1 MIEALMRSLMAMM
14 VTAAFVVAAPV
25 AQAETL
31 GDALIAA
38 YKNSNLL
45 DQNRA
50 LLKAADEDVAV
61 AVGTLQP
68 VVNFTI
74 NSGFTRSPGRS
85 VFGSPTGEQVNSL
98 STTFTLSAEMTL
110 IDFGRNRLAIEVAK
124 ESVLATREALVNIE
138 QDVLLDAVTAYVNVR
153 LATEIVD
160 LRKNNLRLITQEL
173 RAAQDRFEV
182 GEITRTDVSL
192 AEARL
197 AGSRSNLA
205 AAEGD
210 LLVAREAYKAATGA
224 YPGNLQAVPPSP
236 KTARTQEEAT
246 EIALRTH
253 PRIRQSQ
260 REVAIAGLNVAR
272 AKAAMEPTL
281 TAQGAIRMDDQ
292 GNETDTLSL
301 ELNQT
306 LYAGGRLSAALRQN
320 LAREEANR
328 AALLQNGVL
337 VGQAV
342 GNAWSNLLVTSASIE
357 ATQRQIVAQQAAFDG
372 VREEATLGARTT
384 LDVLDAEQDLLDARA
399 AKLQAE
405 AQRYVG
411 VYSLLSAMG
420 LLTAEHLDLGIVT
433 YDPAAYY
440 NVVKDAPVHSNQGA
454 ALDRILKRLGE

>member
-1 MIEALMRSLMAMM
+1 MRSLMAMM
-14 VTAAFVVAAPV
+14 VTAAYVLAAPV

-31 GDALIAA
+31 SDAFIAA

-50 LLKAADEDVAV
+50 LLKAADEDVAI

-74 NSGFTRSPGRS
+74 ASTFQHTERDNF
-85 VFGSPTGEQVNSL
+85 FGVRQSADSL
-98 STTFTLSAEMTL
+98 GTTMTLSAEMTL

-124 ESVLATREALVNIE
+124 ESVLATREALVNVE
-138 QDVLLDAVTAYVNVR
+138 QGVLLDAVTAYVNVR
-153 LATEIVD
+153 LSTEIVD
-160 LRKNNLRLITQEL
+160 LRQNNLRVLTEQL
-173 RAAQDRFEV
+173 RAAQDRFDV
-182 GEITRTDVSL
+182 GEITRTDVALAESRLASSRASL
-192 AEARL
+192 ASAQ
-197 AGSRSNLA
+197 
-205 AAEGD
+205 GD
-210 LLVAREAYKAATGA
+210 LLTARESYKAATGA
-224 YPGNLQAVPPSP
+224 YPGNLQALPPTP
-236 KTARTQEEAT
+236 KTARTQDAAT

-260 REVAIAGLNVAR
+260 REVAIAGLNVQR

-281 TAQGAIRMDDQ
+281 TANAGIRLDDA
-292 GNETDTLSL
+292 GNETDSFGLN
-301 ELNQT
+301 LNQT

-320 LAREEANR
+320 LAREEASR
-328 AALLQNGVL
+328 SALLQNGVL

-342 GNAWSNLLVTSASIE
+342 GNAWSNLLVTTASID
-357 ATQRQIVAQQAAFDG
+357 ASQRQIVAAQTAFDG

-384 LDVLDAEQDLLDARA
+384 LDVLDAEQELLDAKA
-399 AKLQAE
+399 NKLRAE

-420 LLTAEHLDLGIVT
+420 LLTADHLQLGIVT

>member
-1 MIEALMRSLMAMM
+1 MRSFLAMM
-14 VTAAFVVAAPV
+14 VTAAFVVAAPM
-25 AQAETL
+25 AQSETL
-31 GDALIAA
+31 SDALIAA

-50 LLKAADEDVAV
+50 LLKAADEDVAI

-68 VVNFTI
+68 VVNFAVE
-74 NSGFTRSPGRS
+74 SGFRRSPGRS
-85 VFGSPTGEQVNSL
+85 LFGGLTGDQVNSL

-124 ESVLATREALVNIE
+124 ESVLATRESLVNIE
-138 QDVLLDAVTAYVNVR
+138 QSVLLDAVTAYVNVR

-160 LRKNNLRLITQEL
+160 LRQNNLRVLTQQL
-173 RAAQDRFEV
+173 RAAQDRFDV
-182 GEITRTDVSL
+182 GEITRTDVALAESRLASSRASL
-192 AEARL
+192 A
-197 AGSRSNLA
+197 S
-205 AAEGD
+205 AEGD
-210 LLVAREAYKAATGA
+210 LLQARESYKAATGA
-224 YPGNLQAVPPSP
+224 YPGNLQPLP
-236 KTARTQEEAT
+236 KTPKIARTQDEAT

-260 REVAIAGLNVAR
+260 REVAISGLNVQR

-281 TAQGAIRMDDQ
+281 SANAAIQMDDD
-292 GNETDTLSL
+292 GNETNTFGLS
-301 ELNQT
+301 LNQT

-320 LAREEANR
+320 VAREEASR
-328 AALLQNGVL
+328 ANLLQNGVL

-342 GNAWSNLLVTSASIE
+342 GNAWSNILVTSASIE
-357 ATQRQIVAQQAAFDG
+357 ASQRQIVAAQTAFDG

-384 LDVLDAEQDLLDARA
+384 LDVLDAEQELLDAKA
-399 AKLQAE
+399 SKLRAE

-420 LLTAEHLDLGIVT
+420 LLTVDHLQLGIVT

>member
-1 MIEALMRSLMAMM
+1 MRSLTAMM
-14 VTAAFVVAAPV
+14 VTAAWVVAAPV

-50 LLKAADEDVAV
+50 LLKAADEDVAI

-74 NSGFTRSPGRS
+74 ASNFSRSPGRS
-85 VFGSPTGEQVNSL
+85 VFGGPTGEQVNSL

-124 ESVLATREALVNIE
+124 ESVLATREALVNVE

-160 LRKNNLRLITQEL
+160 LRQSNLRLITQEL
-173 RAAQDRFEV
+173 RAAQDRFDV

-210 LLVAREAYKAATGA
+210 LLVARESYKATTGA
-224 YPGNLQAVPPSP
+224 YPGNLQPLPPTP
-236 KTARTQEEAT
+236 KTARSQDEAT

-260 REVAIAGLNVAR
+260 REVVISGLNVAR

-292 GNETDTLSL
+292 GNETDTFGL

-357 ATQRQIVAQQAAFDG
+357 ASSRQIAAQQAAFDG

-411 VYSLLSAMG
+411 VYSLLSSMG
-420 LLTAEHLDLGIVT
+420 LLTADHLNLGIVT

-454 ALDRILKRLGE
+454 ALDRILKKLGN

>member
-1 MIEALMRSLMAMM
+1 MRSLMAMM
-14 VTAAFVVAAPV
+14 VTAAYVVAAPV

-50 LLKAADEDVAV
+50 LLKAADEDVAI

-85 VFGSPTGEQVNSL
+85 VFGGLTGDQVNSL

-138 QDVLLDAVTAYVNVR
+138 QAVLLDAVTAYVNVR

-160 LRKNNLRLITQEL
+160 LRQSNLRLITQEL
-173 RAAQDRFEV
+173 RAAQDRFDV

-197 AGSRSNLA
+197 AGSRSSLA

-210 LLVAREAYKAATGA
+210 LLVARESYKAATGA
-224 YPGNLQAVPPSP
+224 YPGNLQPLPGTP

-272 AKAAMEPTL
+272 AKVAMEPTL
-281 TAQGAIRMDDQ
+281 SATGAIRMDDE
-292 GNETDTLSL
+292 GNETDSFGL

-320 LAREEANR
+320 LAREEASR

-342 GNAWSNLLVTSASIE
+342 GNAWSNLLVTSASID
-357 ATQRQIVAQQAAFDG
+357 ATQRQIAASQAAFDG

-411 VYSLLSAMG
+411 VYSLLSSMG